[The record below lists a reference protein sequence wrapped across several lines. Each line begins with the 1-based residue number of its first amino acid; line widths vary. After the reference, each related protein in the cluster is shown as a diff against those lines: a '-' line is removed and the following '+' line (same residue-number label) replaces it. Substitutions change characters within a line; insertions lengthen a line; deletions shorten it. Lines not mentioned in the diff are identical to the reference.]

1 MSWLT
6 KGWRR
11 LTSAIRR
18 GLASPLRVETEG
30 KSRRV
35 VIQDKDTGMEGDVND
50 RFVLIIALMVLFFV
64 GLVGLELVY
73 MLMLRS
79 FSEIIFNGI
88 MLVVGTIVGAVWGN
102 SSQ

>member
-6 KGWRR
+6 RGWRR
-11 LTSAIRR
+11 LKTAIRR

-30 KSRRV
+30 MSRRV
-35 VIQDKDTGMEGDVND
+35 VIKDTDMEGNVND